1 MSSTASP
8 HVLVVDDDADT
19 RELYSFLL
27 GSVGY
32 RVEAAADVASAAATV
47 TRATPDVV
55 ITDWRLPDGDGLM
68 VAAALQEHS
77 ASRHVPIIAVTGVSM
92 SAVLSDE
99 ARRGGFI
106 TTLLKPASPDDILKA
121 VRFATEVGTARE
133 LRRAA
138 QRLRRYAKTAAM
150 RVRASSPPKFDTAAL
165 VSRAA
170 ARSGDGITLMLADDR
185 AHYVAAGGSVRD
197 LTGYDMQ
204 ELLSLSVWDLT
215 PPPDAM
221 SGEGL
226 WSSFIQSGAQEGRYR
241 LRRRDGL
248 PVEAQYCAIANIVP
262 GLHVSAV
269 AKASDLPASL

>member
-1 MSSTASP
+1 MTSSASP

-32 RVEAAADVASAAATV
+32 HVEAAGDVASATETV

-68 VAAALQEHS
+68 VAEALHARP
-77 ASRHVPIIAVTGVSM
+77 ASRYVPIIAVTGVSM

-99 ARRGGFI
+99 ARRRGFI
-106 TTLLKPASPDDILKA
+106 STLLKPVSPDDILKA

-138 QRLRRYAKTAAM
+138 QRLRRYARAVATRA
-150 RVRASSPPKFDTAAL
+150 RASSDPMIDAL
-165 VSRAA
+165 VTRAA
-170 ARSGDGITLMLADDR
+170 ARSGHDISLMLADDS

-197 LTGYDMQ
+197 LTGYDTQ

-215 PPPDAM
+215 PPPEAGT
-221 SGEGL
+221 GEGL

-241 LRRRDGL
+241 LRRRDGV

-269 AKASDLPASL
+269 AKASDLPAAL

>member
-1 MSSTASP
+1 MTSSASP

-32 RVEAAADVASAAATV
+32 RVEAAGDVASAAETV
-47 TRATPDVV
+47 TRAIPHVV

-68 VAAALQEHS
+68 VAAALQS
-77 ASRHVPIIAVTGVSM
+77 RTASRHVPIIAVTGVSM
-92 SAVLSDE
+92 SPVLSDE
-99 ARRGGFI
+99 ARRRGFI
-106 TTLLKPASPDDILKA
+106 STLLKPVSPDDILKA

-138 QRLRRYAKTAAM
+138 QRLRRYARAVATRA
-150 RVRASSPPKFDTAAL
+150 RVSSAPMIDAL
-165 VSRAA
+165 VTRAA
-170 ARSGDGITLMLADDR
+170 ARSGHDISLMLADDS
-185 AHYVAAGGSVRD
+185 AHYVAAGGGVHD
-197 LTGYDMQ
+197 LTGYDTQ

-215 PPPDAM
+215 PPPEA
-221 SGEGL
+221 STGEGL

-241 LRRRDGL
+241 LRRRDGV

-269 AKASDLPASL
+269 AKASDLPAAL

>member
-32 RVEAAADVASAAATV
+32 RVEAAADVASAAETV
-47 TRATPDVV
+47 TRATPHVV

-92 SAVLSDE
+92 SAVLSEE
-99 ARRGGFI
+99 ARRRGFVS
-106 TTLLKPASPDDILKA
+106 TLLKPASPDDILQA
-121 VRFATEVGTARE
+121 VRYATEVGTARE

-138 QRLRRYAKTAAM
+138 LRLRRYAKTVAM
-150 RVRASSPPKFDTAAL
+150 RVRASSAQTLDPTAL
-165 VSRAA
+165 VTRAA
-170 ARSGDGITLMLADDR
+170 ARSGHDITLMLADDS

-197 LTGYDMQ
+197 LTGYDTQ

-215 PPPDAM
+215 PPPDAS
-221 SGEGL
+221 SGQGL

-248 PVEAQYCAIANIVP
+248 PVDAQYCAIANIVP